1 MMFKKGDPADAN
13 NYRPICLQSI
23 GYKLFAS
30 LLQERLFLDAEVDG
44 GL

>member
-1 MMFKKGDPADAN
+1 MIVKTDDPADAN

-30 LLQERLFLDAEVDG
+30 LLQERFFLDAEVDG